1 METTSVQIHV
11 AHVDLEASTRQIASL
26 GHTLC
31 KGEIDEP
38 PNALPA
44 CVACGLAGGTGSL
57 GVQMAILQER
67 RAFKQLK

>member
-26 GHTLC
+26 GHMLC

-38 PNALPA
+38 PNALPV
-44 CVACGLAGGTGSL
+44 CVACGLAGGTGS
-57 GVQMAILQER
+57 
-67 RAFKQLK
+67 